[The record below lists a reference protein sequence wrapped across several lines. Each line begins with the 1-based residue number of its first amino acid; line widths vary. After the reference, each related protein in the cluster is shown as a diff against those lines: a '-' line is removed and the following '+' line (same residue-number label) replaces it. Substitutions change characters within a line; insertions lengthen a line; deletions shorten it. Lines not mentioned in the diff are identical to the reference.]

1 MRRLFCLVAAAL
13 PVLGT
18 ADTEP
23 ERTVKDLAYG
33 EVLFEFYQDDHLAA
47 LTRLLAGLER
57 NELPNHARDADLL
70 LGALY
75 LSYGQHQI
83 AGQVFEQVLEQSV
96 DPMLHDRAWFFLAKI
111 WHQRGYLPEA
121 EAALTRISGSLPES
135 FEPERFMLEAQI
147 LMDQQKFAEALAVLE
162 AWQKPDE
169 EWVGYSK
176 FNIGVAQV
184 RLGQVDSGARI
195 LDEVGQMES
204 DRDTA
209 ETTLALRDKA
219 NVALG
224 YAWLQASRPI
234 EAKPALQRVRL
245 EGPYSN
251 KALLGVGWADA
262 EQDNYRAALAPWV
275 ALQDRD
281 LLDSAVQES
290 LLAVPYAFSRLD
302 AEAQAADYYVNAINA
317 FTAEIGRIEEAVES
331 VKNGELLA
339 EWLAVQ
345 DSEALGWY
353 FELDRIPD
361 STESKYLVELMA
373 SNRFQE
379 GVKNY
384 HDLLSMADNLTN
396 WVESLSVFD
405 DILDT
410 RQRAYQARLPAIES
424 SLNSIALD
432 AFERQRVELA
442 SRLRTI
448 EQTEDV
454 VALGTPDQQRIWSE
468 LEAMEADLAQ
478 IAGQPNAAELIEKQR
493 FFKGLLLW
501 ELKRDYRARLW
512 NEQRSLRD
520 LERELREARERH
532 HGVSAASSDWPKEFA
547 SLTARIGGLRPRL
560 DTLHASTLAA
570 VGDQRQY
577 LERVAIETLESQ
589 RDRLNTYMVQ
599 ARFSLATIYDRA
611 AARVEPE
618 TTAALIEG
626 SQ

>member
-1 MRRLFCLVAAAL
+1 MRRLVCLIAAAL
-13 PVLGT
+13 PALGN

-33 EVLFEFYQDDHLAA
+33 EVLFQFYQDDHFAA

-83 AGQVFEQVLEQSV
+83 AGQVFEQVLQESV
-96 DPMLHDRAWFFLAKI
+96 DPMLHDRAWYVRAKI
-111 WHQRGYLPEA
+111 WHQRGYLAEA
-121 EAALTRISGSLPES
+121 EQALGRISGALPES
-135 FEPERFMLEAQI
+135 FEPERIMLESQV

-162 AWQKPDE
+162 AWEKPDD

-176 FNIGVAQV
+176 YNIGVAQV
-184 RLGQVDSGARI
+184 RLGQVEAGARI
-195 LDEVGQMES
+195 LAEVGQMES
-204 DRDTA
+204 DETTA
-209 ETTLALRDKA
+209 ETILALRDKA

-224 YAWLQASRPI
+224 YAWLQAERPV

-245 EGPYSN
+245 EGPYST
-251 KALLGVGWADA
+251 KALLGAGWADA

-275 ALQDRD
+275 ALKDRD

-302 AEAQAADYYVNAINA
+302 ADAQAADYYVTAINA
-317 FTAEIGRIEEAVES
+317 FTAEIARIDEAVES
-331 VKNGELLA
+331 VRNGELLSD
-339 EWLAVQ
+339 WLAAQ
-345 DSEALGWY
+345 ESEAVGWY
-353 FELDRIPD
+353 YELDRIPE
-361 STESKYLVELMA
+361 STESRYLVELMA
-373 SNRFQE
+373 SNQFQE

-384 HDLLSMADNLTN
+384 HDLLSMSENLTE
-396 WVESLSVFD
+396 WVESLRVFD

-410 RQRAYQARLPAIES
+410 RQRAYEARMPAIDA
-424 SLNSIALD
+424 SLNDIRLD
-432 AFERQRVELA
+432 ELERHRVELE

-454 VALGTPDQQRIWSE
+454 VALGTPDQQRIWNE
-468 LEAMEADLAQ
+468 LDAMETNLKL
-478 IAGQPNAAELIEKQR
+478 IAGQPNAADLAEKQR

-501 ELKRDYRARLW
+501 DLNRDYRARLW
-512 NEQRSLRD
+512 NEQRSLRE

-532 HGVSAASSDWPKEFA
+532 HAVSTASSDWPKEFA
-547 SLTARIGGLRPRL
+547 ELTSRIAGLRPRL
-560 DTLHASTLAA
+560 DALNASMLAA
-570 VGDQRQY
+570 VSDQREY
-577 LERVAIETLESQ
+577 LELVAIDSLESQ

-611 AARVEPE
+611 ADAAPE

-626 SQ
+626 PQ

>member
-1 MRRLFCLVAAAL
+1 MRRLVCLIAAAL
-13 PVLGT
+13 PALGN

-33 EVLFEFYQDDHLAA
+33 EVLFQFYQDDHFAA

-83 AGQVFEQVLEQSV
+83 AGQVFEQVLQESV
-96 DPMLHDRAWFFLAKI
+96 DPMLHDRAWYFLAKI
-111 WHQRGYLPEA
+111 WHQRGYLAEA
-121 EAALTRISGSLPES
+121 EQALGRISGALPES
-135 FEPERFMLEAQI
+135 FEPERIMLESQV

-162 AWQKPDE
+162 AWEKPDD

-176 FNIGVAQV
+176 YNIGVAQV
-184 RLGQVDSGARI
+184 RLGQVEAGARI
-195 LDEVGQMES
+195 LAEVGQMES
-204 DRDTA
+204 DETTA
-209 ETTLALRDKA
+209 ETILALRDKA

-224 YAWLQASRPI
+224 YAWLQAERPV

-245 EGPYSN
+245 EGPYST
-251 KALLGVGWADA
+251 KALLGAGWADA

-275 ALQDRD
+275 ALKDRD

-302 AEAQAADYYVNAINA
+302 ADAQAADYYVTAINA
-317 FTAEIGRIEEAVES
+317 FTAEIARIDEAVES
-331 VKNGELLA
+331 VRNGELLSD
-339 EWLAVQ
+339 WLAAQ
-345 DSEALGWY
+345 ESEAVGWY
-353 FELDRIPD
+353 YELDRIPE
-361 STESKYLVELMA
+361 STESRYLVELMA
-373 SNRFQE
+373 SNQFQE

-384 HDLLSMADNLTN
+384 HDLLSMSENLTE
-396 WVESLSVFD
+396 WVESLRVFD

-410 RQRAYQARLPAIES
+410 RQRAYEARMPAIDA
-424 SLNSIALD
+424 SLNDIRLD
-432 AFERQRVELA
+432 ELERHRVELE

-454 VALGTPDQQRIWSE
+454 VALGTPDQQRIWNE
-468 LEAMEADLAQ
+468 LDAMETNLKL
-478 IAGQPNAAELIEKQR
+478 IAGQPNAADLAEKQR

-501 ELKRDYRARLW
+501 DLNRDYRARLW
-512 NEQRSLRD
+512 NEQRSLRE

-532 HGVSAASSDWPKEFA
+532 HAVSTASSDWPKEFA
-547 SLTARIGGLRPRL
+547 ELTSRIAGLRPRL
-560 DTLHASTLAA
+560 DALNASMLAA
-570 VGDQRQY
+570 VSDQREY
-577 LERVAIETLESQ
+577 LELVAIDSLESQ

-611 AARVEPE
+611 ADAAPE

-626 SQ
+626 PQ